1 MSLKISDL
9 NKEEKQTTEHTGSFL
24 TKDISLFST
33 KLPEKDKEQIYSSL
47 STLLNSGI
55 DLNRSLEIVQDELKD
70 KAKKAIF
77 QNVISAIQS
86 GASLSEAM
94 QKETCFSSYEIY
106 TVMIG
111 EEVGRLGTVL
121 KELQEFYKGNIKR
134 NRMVMSALS
143 YPIFVVSIA
152 VIAVVFMMIFVVPMF
167 EEVFKRFNG
176 ELPGI
181 TKAVISVSETIQNH
195 GVVILFG
202 ILLLVVSLVF
212 ILKIES
218 VKMQVSK
225 VLIRLPFIGSFVV
238 KSNLSKLSG
247 VMSMLLGAGIHLL
260 RALELSRNVM
270 SFLPFKEAL
279 TIMIKDIE
287 EGGSVH
293 HSLTNKTLFP
303 NKFAALIKV
312 GEEVNKLDYF
322 FKKAHQEYND
332 DLEHATS
339 VLGTVMEP
347 LLIVFLGVI
356 IGVILV
362 SMYLP
367 LFDLSSQF

>member
-9 NKEEKQTTEHTGSFL
+9 NKEEKQSTESTGSFL

-33 KLPEKDKEQIYSSL
+33 KLSEKDKEQVYSSL

-70 KAKKAIF
+70 KSKKAIF

-94 QKETCFSSYEIY
+94 KEETCFSSYEIY

-143 YPIFVVSIA
+143 YPIFVISIA

-181 TKAVISVSETIQNH
+181 TKAVISISEMIQNH
-195 GVVILFG
+195 GVI
-202 ILLLVVSLVF
+202 ILLGVAAFVISLVF
-212 ILKIES
+212 ILKVES
-218 VKMQVSK
+218 VRMRLSQILV
-225 VLIRLPFIGSFVV
+225 RLPVVGSFVV

-247 VMSMLLGAGIHLL
+247 VMSMLLGSGIHLL

-279 TIMIKDIE
+279 TVMIKDIE
-287 EGGSVH
+287 EGGSIH
-293 HSLTNKTLFP
+293 HSLTNKVLFP
-303 NKFAALIKV
+303 NKFGALIKV

-347 LLIVFLGVI
+347 LLLVILGGVI
-356 IGVILV
+356 GTLLV
-362 SMYLP
+362 AMYLP